1 MTCPRRAEECVWAGQ
16 ADLPGPPC
24 LADPGGL
31 NLRRLGEKAGRGL
44 PNRLGGLPSMIV
56 LAGKRVEDAV
66 LDLADLKRGPL
77 QGSLFLRDERFA
89 PLEERP

>member
-1 MTCPRRAEECVWAGQ
+1 MIGLAG
-16 ADLPGPPC
+16 
-24 LADPGGL
+24 
-31 NLRRLGEKAGRGL
+31 
-44 PNRLGGLPSMIV
+44 V

-89 PLEERP
+89 PLEQRPLVVLR